1 MFVCVVPQTNK
12 PLMEKRRRARINDSL
27 TQLKSLVIQGSK
39 KDVSV
44 LSFWAPGVFVFS
56 KILSPR
62 SNFIPISILLLLLSF
77 CSFYFLYRGFSSLFL
92 FLLSL
97 FSASHIYLSVCSL
110 SVCSLPVCL
119 LSLSVCYLCV
129 CLLSKCLSISLFALF
144 LSVCMLCLSVYLL
157 SVCLVCSLSFCSLS
171 VLWLSVGCLSAFV
184 LFTLLSFPIA
194 PATPI
199 YHWPRHQTHVPV
211 VITSNLS
218 STAAST
224 ESSRVKFT
232 QPLHIQIPPVL
243 SPVIIQSKLA
253 PHQKPLQ
260 PQAIH
265 KIQDTLPHIRC
276 TAPQETIVSSSTI
289 SPEAPTLSPTMP
301 TNQPYVYYTPEDHYV
316 DVMPRSRTYS
326 LTSSASSDSDLT
338 SPLNLSQSP
347 HYYDQKDTNNYSS
360 PLSSHIS
367 QASIAAKTSSSHNVP
382 RHSSYSTQFASV
394 IVDGRKTID
403 SQALKYLHLMDEDRM
418 WFRHDGT
425 SSPASSVGE
434 ERLWRP
440 W

>member
-1 MFVCVVPQTNK
+1 MSNGLQTSAQFANGQIIQVVSSRFQNVKTTNTTQTK
-12 PLMEKRRRARINDSL
+12 
-27 TQLKSLVIQGSK
+27 
-39 KDVSV
+39 VSQ
-44 LSFWAPGVFVFS
+44 
-56 KILSPR
+56 
-62 SNFIPISILLLLLSF
+62 PI
-77 CSFYFLYRGFSSLFL
+77 
-92 FLLSL
+92 
-97 FSASHIYLSVCSL
+97 A
-110 SVCSLPVCL
+110 
-119 LSLSVCYLCV
+119 
-129 CLLSKCLSISLFALF
+129 
-144 LSVCMLCLSVYLL
+144 
-157 SVCLVCSLSFCSLS
+157 
-171 VLWLSVGCLSAFV
+171 
-184 LFTLLSFPIA
+184 IA
-194 PATPI
+194 PATSSLSLTSAP
-199 YHWPRHQTHVPV
+199 THVPV

-289 SPEAPTLSPTMP
+289 SPEALTLSPTMP

-403 SQALKYLHLMDEDRM
+403 SQALKYLHVMDEDRM